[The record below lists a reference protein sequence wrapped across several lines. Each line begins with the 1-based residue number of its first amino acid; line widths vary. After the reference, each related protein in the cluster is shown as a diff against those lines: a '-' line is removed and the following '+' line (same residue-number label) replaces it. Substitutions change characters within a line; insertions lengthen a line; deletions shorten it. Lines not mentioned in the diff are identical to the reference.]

1 MFYLV
6 NETEFKAKL
15 PNNPENLR
23 SCSPSSFC
31 SKAQPR
37 HRLSWPSRVNEIF
50 LDQRY
55 VLYYQ
60 CLPGCINTTK
70 YKNMKTMKMSGAAK
84 YIWMKNDTN
93 CWPYRKQSTVKPN
106 LASAVKTS
114 GASVSNL
121 NTTHPSSSKIKETQ
135 DSGKHHVLECENI
148 ISSFS
153 N

>member
-23 SCSPSSFC
+23 KCSPSSFC

-37 HRLSWPSRVNEIF
+37 HRLSWPSDVNAIF
-50 LDQRY
+50 QDQRY

-70 YKNMKTMKMSGAAK
+70 YENMQITKLSGAVK
-84 YIWMKNDTN
+84 YIWMKNDTD
-93 CWPYRKQSTVKPN
+93 CWPYRKQSTVVKP
-106 LASAVKTS
+106 S

-121 NTTHPSSSKIKETQ
+121 NTMNSLPLKTKETQ

-153 N
+153 I